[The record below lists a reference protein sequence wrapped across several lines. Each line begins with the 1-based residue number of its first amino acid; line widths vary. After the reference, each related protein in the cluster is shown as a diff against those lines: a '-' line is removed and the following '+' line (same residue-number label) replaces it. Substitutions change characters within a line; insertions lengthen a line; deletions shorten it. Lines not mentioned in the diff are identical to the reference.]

1 MTIILSIKRQRS
13 KLYYDTNNLWSTSR
27 LVPEAPCAGKGV
39 LLVYVNSVIVVGNL
53 TSDPR
58 MREGD
63 GRVVNFRMAVNR
75 WRKPGQEADEGVKE
89 RTEFID
95 VECWGTQAENVNST
109 LKRGDR
115 AIVAGQMKYDQ
126 WTDETGNA
134 RSKLRI
140 KALAVGPSLEF
151 QKLSG

>member
-1 MTIILSIKRQRS
+1 M
-13 KLYYDTNNLWSTSR
+13 
-27 LVPEAPCAGKGV
+27 
-39 LLVYVNSVIVVGNL
+39 YVNSVIVVGNL

-58 MREGD
+58 LSEGD
-63 GRVVNFRMAVNR
+63 GKVVNFRMAVNR
-75 WRKPGQEADEGVKE
+75 WRKPGQEPEEETKE

-95 VECWGTQAENVNST
+95 VECWGSQAEHVNAT

-126 WTDETGNA
+126 WTDEAGNP
-134 RSKLRI
+134 RSKVRI

-151 QKLSG
+151 QSMADQSRA